1 MSTIN
6 PQYIIDEIHDDLFA
20 AGILRTDA
28 EIDQALQGAMEH
40 QAELSGFF
48 APAESVRASEAA
60 WHDLMHRRFGVL
72 DLLEIDSED
81 TLYDRLDGMA
91 VAA

>member
-28 EIDQALQGAMEH
+28 EIDRALQGALEYEKDL
-40 QAELSGFF
+40 AGYF
-48 APAESVRASEAA
+48 APAEAVRASEAA
-60 WHDLMHRRFGVL
+60 WHDLMHRPFGVL

-81 TLYDRLDGMA
+81 ALYDRLAGMA

>member
-28 EIDQALQGAMEH
+28 EIDQALQSALEH

-48 APAESVRASEAA
+48 APTESIRTSAA
-60 WHDLMHRRFGVL
+60 TWHDLMHRPFGVL

-81 TLYDRLDGMA
+81 ALYDRLAGIA

>member
-6 PQYIIDEIHDDLFA
+6 PQYIIDEIHDDLFGV
-20 AGILRTDA
+20 GIFRTDA
-28 EIDQALQGAMEH
+28 QIDQALQGAVEH
-40 QAELSGFF
+40 EAELSGFF
-48 APAESVRASEAA
+48 APAESIRASEAA
-60 WHDLMHRRFGVL
+60 WHDLMHRPFGVL

-81 TLYDRLDGMA
+81 TLYDRLAGMA